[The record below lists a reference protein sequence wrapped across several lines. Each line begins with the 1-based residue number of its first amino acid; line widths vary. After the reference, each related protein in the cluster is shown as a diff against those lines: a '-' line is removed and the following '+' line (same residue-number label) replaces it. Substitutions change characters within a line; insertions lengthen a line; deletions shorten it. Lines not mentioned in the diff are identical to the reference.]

1 MEKGECM
8 KDKIL
13 KLFKSQAILS
23 LFYIIL
29 GFCLIIMPVTMVN
42 IICKIV
48 FGIVL
53 MATGV
58 YHILI
63 YVNEKKNST
72 LLDLCSGVLVLVLG
86 GFLFFN
92 PQVVVK
98 LLPVLMGVFV
108 IVDSIWVLQGCLQ
121 FKKNKRM
128 EWKIFTFISF
138 LFILLSLVLI
148 INPFNKVN
156 ITIIFAGIVLLCN
169 GMADLVF
176 LFFQKRKPKQYGTD
190 PEHDSVTK
198 EESEETVQQK
208 GVAEETSGKQGQ
220 EEAKD
225 DSTEIIPDGSLS
237 SLKDKNDV
245 NNNEVTENQVPEK
258 NEEESSWKDE
268 TLEEWKD

>member
-1 MEKGECM
+1 M

-23 LFYIIL
+23 SFYIIL
-29 GFCLIIMPVTMVN
+29 GLCLVIMPVTMVN

-53 MATGV
+53 MVTGI

-63 YVNEKKNST
+63 YVNKKKNST

-108 IVDSIWVLQGCLQ
+108 IVDSIWVLQGCIQ
-121 FKKNKRM
+121 FKKNERV
-128 EWKIFTFISF
+128 EWKIFTFIS
-138 LFILLSLVLI
+138 LIFILLSLVLI
-148 INPFNKVN
+148 VNPFNKVN

-169 GMADLVF
+169 GITDLIF
-176 LFFQKRKPKQYGTD
+176 LLSQKRKPKQCVL
-190 PEHDSVTK
+190 DSDNNPVIK
-198 EESEETVQQK
+198 EESTDTAQQK
-208 GVAEETSGKQGQ
+208 DLSEEIAGRENQK
-220 EEAKD
+220 EEKD
-225 DSTEIIPDGSLS
+225 EGTETISDVFPF
-237 SLKDKNDV
+237 SLKDKNEID
-245 NNNEVTENQVPEK
+245 NNEIIESQVPEK
-258 NEEESSWKDE
+258 NEEEESSWKDE
-268 TLEEWKD
+268 PLEEWKD